1 MAKGLIIIGD
11 GMAGRP
17 VRELGGKTTLE
28 ASGRPNLDSVASE
41 GICGIADPVSPGL
54 RVGSDTSHLALLGY
68 DPFKYYTGRGPFEAM
83 GVGLD
88 VRPGDIAFRMNFAT
102 IDSKGIVI
110 DRRAGRIQES
120 EGTGELASLINGIEI
135 DNVKILCRE
144 STAHRGAVVL
154 HGDGLLPYITDTDPH
169 IEGKPVLECKPLTDD
184 AKKTADVVNKLTK
197 IIIDE
202 FSKSPINERRI
213 NNGKRPANV
222 ALLRGAGL
230 APIVEPFKNKYGI
243 NGSAVVE
250 VGLIKG
256 IARYLGLELIDA
268 KGATGGMD
276 TSPVS
281 LADATIEALGS
292 YDFVLINM
300 KAPDLGGHDGDYKMK
315 IEAIE
320 MFDEM
325 VGLIINGIRN
335 IGDSVHLIITADH
348 ATPISFKDHT
358 GDIVPFVVWGE
369 NVLSD
374 DVSNYSERACMKGGA
389 GRIRFADFLPIL
401 FNLMGITE
409 KFGA

>member
-1 MAKGLIIIGD
+1 MSKGLIIIGD

-17 VRELGGKTTLE
+17 VLELGGKTTLE
-28 ASGRPNLDSVASE
+28 TSKKPNLDRIAGE

-54 RVGSDTSHLALLGY
+54 RVGSDTSHLAILGY
-68 DPFKYYTGRGPFEAM
+68 DPYKYYTGRGPFEAM

-88 VRPGDIAFRMNFAT
+88 VKPGDIAFRMNFAT
-102 IDSKGIVI
+102 VDNKGIVV
-110 DRRAGRIQES
+110 DRRAGRIQEN

-135 DNVKILCRE
+135 DGVSVLCRE

-154 HGDGLLPYITDTDPH
+154 HGDGLSPHITDTDPH
-169 IEGKPVLECKPLTDD
+169 KEGLAVLECKPLADE

-197 IIIDE
+197 IIKDE

-213 NNGKRPANV
+213 NDGKRPANV

-230 APIVEPFKNKYGI
+230 APHVEPFTEKYGI
-243 NGSAVVE
+243 KGSAVVE

-256 IARYLGLELIDA
+256 IAKYLGLDLIFA
-268 KGATGGMD
+268 EGATGGMD

-281 LADATIEALGS
+281 LADSTINALS
-292 YDFVLINM
+292 SHDFVLTNM

-315 IEAIE
+315 VSAIE
-320 MFDEM
+320 MFNEM
-325 VGLIINGIRN
+325 VGLITDGVDKID
-335 IGDSVHLIITADH
+335 DSVHLIITADH
-348 ATPISFKDHT
+348 ATPVSFKDHT
-358 GDIVPFVVWGE
+358 GDIVPFVVWGP

-374 DVSNYSERACMKGGA
+374 DVTAYSERACMKGGMS
-389 GRIRFADFLPIL
+389 RLKFKDYLPIL

>member
-1 MAKGLIIIGD
+1 MAKGLIIVGD

-17 VRELGGKTTLE
+17 VIELGGKTTLE
-28 ASGRPNLDSVASE
+28 ASKKPNLDRIARE
-41 GICGIADPVSPGL
+41 GITGIADPVSPGL
-54 RVGSDTSHLALLGY
+54 RVGSDTAHLALLGY

-88 VRPGDIAFRMNFAT
+88 VKPGDIAFRMNFAT
-102 IDSKGIVI
+102 IDNKGIVI

-120 EGTGELASLINGIEI
+120 DGTGKLASLINGVEI
-135 DNVKILCRE
+135 DGVKVLCKE

-154 HGDGLLPYITDTDPH
+154 RGEGLSSEITDTDPH
-169 IEGKPVLECKPLTDD
+169 KEGLKVLECKPLNSE
-184 AKKTADVVNKLTK
+184 AKKTASVVNKLTK
-197 IIIDE
+197 IMIGE
-202 FSKSPINERRI
+202 FSKSPINYRRI
-213 NNGKRPANV
+213 EEKKRPANV
-222 ALLRGAGL
+222 GLLRGAGV
-230 APIVEPFKNKYGI
+230 APHIDNFTKKYNI

-256 IARYLGLELIDA
+256 IARYLGLELIDT

-276 TSPVS
+276 TSPGS
-281 LADATIEALGS
+281 LAGATVKALS
-292 YDFVLINM
+292 SSDFVLTNM

-320 MFDEM
+320 MFDMM
-325 VGLIINGIRN
+325 VGLIVDGIRKIDDN
-335 IGDSVHLIITADH
+335 INIIITADH
-348 ATPISFKDHT
+348 ATPVSFKDHT
-358 GDIVPFVVWGE
+358 GDIVPFIIWGP

-374 DVSNYSERACMKGGA
+374 DVDRYSERACMNGGMS
-389 GRIRFADFLPIL
+389 RLKFKDYIPIL